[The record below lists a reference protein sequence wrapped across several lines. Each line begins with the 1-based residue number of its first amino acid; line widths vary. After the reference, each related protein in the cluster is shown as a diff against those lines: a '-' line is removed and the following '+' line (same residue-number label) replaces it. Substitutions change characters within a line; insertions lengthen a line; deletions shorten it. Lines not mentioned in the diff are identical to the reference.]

1 MPQVKPDI
9 ETFAKI
15 KVVGVGGSGNS
26 AIQRMID
33 SKIRG
38 VDFLAL
44 NTDVQALHHN
54 SAQKKLHIGKTV
66 TRGLGAGM
74 NPELGKRSAEESQN
88 EIREILKDTDMIFI
102 TCGLGGGTGSG
113 AAPVIAEIARDMGIL
128 TVAVVTKP
136 FTFEGPQRKTIA
148 ENAYEELARYVD
160 TIITIPNDRILQII
174 DKKTSL
180 LDAFKIV
187 DDVLRQ
193 GVQGI
198 SELITVPGLI
208 NVDFADVKTIM
219 SDTGS
224 ALMGIGI
231 GTGENRAVD
240 AAKAAISSPLL
251 EVSIDGAQGILFSI
265 TGGTNLGMQEVAEAA
280 KIITSS
286 ADDNVKVIFGAVIDE
301 TMGEDVRITV
311 VATGFDERDK
321 TKAIKADSHNPGM
334 EVFTAKRPIFKQNIF
349 GKKSDSR
356 ELSRPRDE
364 EFLEEEPVS
373 EIEEKPA
380 VRVGGFSRRS
390 VGSSLDLDIDMET
403 PAPQSR
409 PSSNIINQTSNKPKS
424 PDEDLEIPA
433 FIRKKMGM

>member
-1 MPQVKPDI
+1 LLG
-9 ETFAKI
+9 
-15 KVVGVGGSGNS
+15 VV
-26 AIQRMID
+26 
-33 SKIRG
+33 
-38 VDFLAL
+38 
-44 NTDVQALHHN
+44 
-54 SAQKKLHIGKTV
+54 
-66 TRGLGAGM
+66 
-74 NPELGKRSAEESQN
+74 E
-88 EIREILKDTDMIFI
+88 
-102 TCGLGGGTGSG
+102 
-113 AAPVIAEIARDMGIL
+113 
-128 TVAVVTKP
+128 
-136 FTFEGPQRKTIA
+136 
-148 ENAYEELARYVD
+148 
-160 TIITIPNDRILQII
+160 
-174 DKKTSL
+174 
-180 LDAFKIV
+180 
-187 DDVLRQ
+187 
-193 GVQGI
+193 
-198 SELITVPGLI
+198 
-208 NVDFADVKTIM
+208 
-219 SDTGS
+219 
-224 ALMGIGI
+224 
-231 GTGENRAVD
+231 
-240 AAKAAISSPLL
+240 L

>member
-15 KVVGVGGSGNS
+15 KVVGIGGSGNS
-26 AIQRMID
+26 AIQRMIEG
-33 SKIRG
+33 KIRG

-54 SAQKKLHIGKTV
+54 SAQKKLHIGKTI

-88 EIREILKDTDMIFI
+88 EIREALKDTDMIFI

-113 AAPVIAEIARDMGIL
+113 TKPVVAEIARDMGIL

-136 FTFEGPQRKTIA
+136 FTFEGPQRKQIA
-148 ENAYEELARYVD
+148 ESAYEELSRYVD
-160 TIITIPNDRILQII
+160 TVITIPNDRILQII

-180 LDAFKIV
+180 LEAFKIV

-231 GTGENRAVD
+231 GTGENRATD

-251 EVSIDGAQGILFSI
+251 EVSIDGAKGILFSI

-301 TMGEDVRITV
+301 TMGEDVRVTV
-311 VATGFDERDK
+311 VATGFDDRSTNIK
-321 TKAIKADSHNPGM
+321 TVKADSPNPGM
-334 EVFTAKRPIFKQNIF
+334 EVFTTKRPMFKSSIFN
-349 GKKSDSR
+349 KKVETRSIT
-356 ELSRPRDE
+356 PRGNNDE
-364 EFLEEEPVS
+364 DFLEEESV
-373 EIEEKPA
+373 EEEKEYANPSS
-380 VRVGGFSRRS
+380 FSRRN
-390 VGSSLDLDIDMET
+390 VGSSVDMNT
-403 PAPQSR
+403 QTTQPRPQST
-409 PSSNIINQTSNKPKS
+409 SNVINQNSTKPKS
-424 PDEDLEIPA
+424 NEEDLEIPA